1 MPFLKLNG
9 QGRPPIRLEQI
20 GRRRFRLLTG
30 FRYRDPTPGVDPE
43 TPVPSRDESDLA
55 SIPFPLWGLIGPYGM
70 QTLPALLHDHLCDQ
84 ARNTAQ
90 TQGRSEAFAQRREA
104 DRVFRVALREEGVPL
119 LRRWIM
125 WAGAYK
131 DFAPLLFVL
140 LCLQLLI
147 AVSLIYS
154 VVLSLGRWKVPAPPP
169 VARLWKQV
177 IHLPLMESAWLSSLE
192 GWKLAVL
199 LLAMPAVAALLW
211 LRAFRVPLIGSY
223 IGALVL
229 PPGVLM
235 FIVAVVL
242 WIPDFV
248 EFAIKRARGWTV
260 GLPGPVPWRLRR
272 TFP

>member
-1 MPFLKLNG
+1 VVVPFWSSSLVVA
-9 QGRPPIRLEQI
+9 RH
-20 GRRRFRLLTG
+20 
-30 FRYRDPTPGVDPE
+30 
-43 TPVPSRDESDLA
+43 
-55 SIPFPLWGLIGPYGM
+55 
-70 QTLPALLHDHLCDQ
+70 LPH
-84 ARNTAQ
+84 
-90 TQGRSEAFAQRREA
+90 GRSPGGDRHLKFYEARDNLGPA
-104 DRVFRVALREEGVPL
+104 
-119 LRRWIM
+119 RRWIM

-131 DFAPLLFVL
+131 DFAPVLFVL

-199 LLAMPAVAALLW
+199 LLALPAVAALLW